1 MNGTV
6 NSAEKRIDTLTSA
19 VASVA
24 KSHPAFDVGEAGSA
38 STDKALTKLFTQQ
51 LSQAGVRSV
60 PLTVVIL
67 VLVFGS
73 LLAAWVLLMLGL
85 RRGRDDGANEHR
97 QPRHP
102 DGSQCPV
109 GRVVDRARGR
119 R

>member
-24 KSHPAFDVGEAGSA
+24 KSHPAFYVGEAGST

-60 PLTVVIL
+60 P
-67 VLVFGS
+67 F
-73 LLAAWVLLMLGL
+73 
-85 RRGRDDGANEHR
+85 
-97 QPRHP
+97 
-102 DGSQCPV
+102 DGSDPRACV
-109 GRVVDRARGR
+109 RVVAGGVGAADARPAPWSR
-119 R
+119 RWG